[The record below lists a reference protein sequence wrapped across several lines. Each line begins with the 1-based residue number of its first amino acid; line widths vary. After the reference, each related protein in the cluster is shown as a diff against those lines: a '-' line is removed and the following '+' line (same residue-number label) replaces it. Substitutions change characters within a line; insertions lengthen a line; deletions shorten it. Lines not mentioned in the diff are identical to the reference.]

1 MADKNRTKAQL
12 IEELEALRAQVAALE
27 QSEAGRARAEEA
39 YRALVEH
46 SLQGL
51 AILQDD
57 RIIFANAAL
66 AEILGYSVEE
76 LLALSLEEIK
86 AAVHPEDWALIWGR
100 YQDRLAGK
108 PVPSRYEFRLIRKD
122 GAVRRVEMFSSLI
135 EYLGKPAAQTAFVDI
150 TERVQAEEELRLA
163 KLVIENS
170 PTVVIRW
177 KAEEEEGWPVVFVS
191 ENVAQ
196 FGYSVEELLS
206 GEVSYASIV
215 HPDDLE
221 RMSREVREYSR
232 AGYEDYRQE
241 YRIVTK
247 DGEARWLDDQTV
259 VERDADGRVTHYQG
273 VLTDITGRKQAEE
286 EVKRRNRELALLNQ
300 VIAAAT
306 STLEVEKVL
315 EVTCRELALAFD
327 VPQVAAALLNDE
339 HTAITVVAEYL
350 AEGRPSAMGDVI
362 PLEGNPATQY
372 VIQHKSPLAI
382 ADAQTDPRIA
392 PVHEL
397 MERRG
402 TVSLLIVPLVVRDE
416 VVGTIGVDATERR
429 EFSAEESELAASAA
443 AAVAQVLD
451 SARLFESERR
461 QRQLA
466 ERLRGIGLV
475 VGSSL
480 DLEQVLEFVLDQLAK
495 VVPYDYSEVQLLQG
509 DVAVVIAERNMQSDR
524 PREFPLEESPYDQRL
539 AQGDGPL
546 LVPDL
551 RECLGWKFVQG
562 AEDVRCAIGLPL
574 IVRDRVIGIL
584 NIFSR
589 EAGHFGQEDVE
600 VVAAFAQ
607 QAAIAIENARLYRAL
622 EERAGALGQAI
633 QERTAELQ
641 RAKERVEAI
650 LTNSP
655 DAILLLDADGT
666 IRTGNLAFHQ
676 TFGYQ
681 FDETYTQPLTALAG
695 PAHAGLLA
703 EAVQRVV
710 DSGESARLEIVA
722 QRKDETTFDAE
733 VALGPIRE
741 GGEVHAMVCSL
752 RDISALKEVERM
764 KDAFVSNVSHEL
776 RTPITS
782 IKLYLSLLESGRPD
796 RRPGYMSVLMSEA
809 DRMARL
815 IDELLDI
822 SRIDA
827 GRIALTLEPLRLAEL
842 VEVALNH
849 YLPQAEAKSLNLRAE
864 LSPALPALADSS
876 QMAQVLN
883 NLMTNAINYTSEGEV
898 VILTGQA
905 EREGRHYTTLTVRDT
920 GQGIPEDEL
929 PHVFERFYRG
939 EQVRQSGIRGTG
951 LGLAIVKEIVE
962 MHGGLI
968 EMTSQVGVGTSVSVW
983 LPSVEE

>member
-1 MADKNRTKAQL
+1 MADKNRSKAQL

-27 QSEAGRARAEEA
+27 QSEAGRAQAEEA
-39 YRALVEH
+39 YRTLVEH

-57 RIIFANAAL
+57 HIIFANTAV
-66 AEILGYSVEE
+66 AEIFGYSVEE
-76 LLALSLEEIK
+76 LLSLSLGEIK
-86 AAVHPEDWALIWGR
+86 ATVHSEDWALIWGR
-100 YQDRLAGK
+100 YRDRLAGK
-108 PVPSRYEFRLIRKD
+108 PVPQRYEFRLIRKD

-135 EYLGKPAAQTAFVDI
+135 EYRGKPAVQAAFIDI

-177 KAEEEEGWPVVFVS
+177 RAEEGKGWPVVFVS
-191 ENVAQ
+191 ENVAR

-221 RMSREVREYSR
+221 RMSREVREYSE
-232 AGYEDYRQE
+232 GGSECYRQE

-259 VERDADGRVTHYQG
+259 VERDADGRATHYQG
-273 VLTDITGRKQAEE
+273 VLTDITERKQAED
-286 EVKRRNRELALLNQ
+286 EVKRRNRELALLNR

-350 AEGRPSAMGDVI
+350 AEGRPSAMGEAI
-362 PLEGNPATQY
+362 PLKGNPATQY

-382 ADAQTDPRIA
+382 ADAQTDPRTA

-402 TVSLLIVPLVVRDE
+402 TVSLLIVPLMVRDE

-429 EFSAEESELAASAA
+429 EFSAEESELAANAA

-451 SARLFESERR
+451 GARLFESERR

-495 VVPYDYSEVQLLQG
+495 VVPYDCSEVQLLHG
-509 DVAVVIAERNMQSDR
+509 DVAVVIAERNMQGR
-524 PREFPLEESPYDQRL
+524 PREFLLEEFPYDQRL
-539 AQGDGPL
+539 AQGEGPL

-551 RECLGWKFVQG
+551 HECMGWKFVQG
-562 AEDVRCAIGLPL
+562 VEDVRCAIGLPL

-584 NIFSR
+584 NVFSR
-589 EAGHFGQEDVE
+589 EAGLFSQEDVE

-607 QAAIAIENARLYRAL
+607 QAAIAIDNARLYREL

-633 QERTAELQ
+633 QERTAEL
-641 RAKERVEAI
+641 RHAKERVEAI

-655 DAILLLDADGT
+655 DAILLLDADGK

-681 FDETYTQPLTALAG
+681 FDEAYTQPLTALAG
-695 PAHAGLLA
+695 PEHAGLLA

-710 DSGESARLEIVA
+710 NSGELARLEIVA
-722 QRKDETTFDAE
+722 QRKDGTAFDAE

-796 RRPGYMSVLMSEA
+796 RRPGYMSVLASEA

-827 GRIALTLEPLRLAEL
+827 GRIELTLGPLRLAEL

-864 LSPALPALADSS
+864 LSPAPPALADSS
-876 QMAQVLN
+876 QIAQVLN
-883 NLMTNAINYTSEGEV
+883 NLVTNAINYTSEGEV

-905 EREGRHYTTLTVRDT
+905 EREGRRYTTLTVRDT
-920 GQGIPEDEL
+920 GQGIPEDEQ

-968 EMTSQVGVGTSVSVW
+968 EMDSQVGVGTSVGVW